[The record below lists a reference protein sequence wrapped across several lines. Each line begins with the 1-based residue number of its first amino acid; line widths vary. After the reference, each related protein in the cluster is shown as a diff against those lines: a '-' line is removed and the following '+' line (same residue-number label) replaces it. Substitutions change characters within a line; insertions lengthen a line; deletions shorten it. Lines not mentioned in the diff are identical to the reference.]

1 MSQKNNYWD
10 NGKVNTGSVIIGA
23 IVLIIMLFAL
33 LSLARITYRLLT
45 FIAIPLLIATA
56 IIDYKVLVGYVNWI
70 VGLIKRNAVLGIVLT
85 VLSLVAYP
93 ITVSLL
99 FGRALLQRTL
109 RKAIKKNEEQVKQ
122 KQIGEYV
129 DFEEIESKRHKEKSN
144 QVPKSTDNDYERFF

>member
-1 MSQKNNYWD
+1 MSQKNNYWG
-10 NGKVNTGSVIIGA
+10 NGKVNVGSIIIGA

-33 LSLARITYRLLT
+33 LSIARLTYRLLT

-70 VGLIKRNAVLGIVLT
+70 ANLIKRNAVLGIVLT

-109 RKAIKKNEEQVKQ
+109 RNAIQENEKQIKQ
-122 KQIGEYV
+122 KQLGEYV
-129 DFEEIESKRHKEKSN
+129 DFEEVELKKSKE
-144 QVPKSTDNDYERFF
+144 VPKPTDNDYERFF

>member
-1 MSQKNNYWD
+1 MSQKNNFWD
-10 NGKVNTGSVIIGA
+10 NGKVNTGSIIIGA

-33 LSLARITYRLLT
+33 LSLARLTYRLLT

-56 IIDYKVLVGYVNWI
+56 IMDYKVLTGYVSWI
-70 VGLIKRNAVLGIVLT
+70 VNLIKRNAIIGIVVA

-99 FGRALLQRTL
+99 FGRALLQKTL
-109 RKAIKKNEEQVKQ
+109 RKAVREGEKRAEQ

-129 DFEEIESKRHKEKSN
+129 DFEEIETKK
-144 QVPKSTDNDYERFF
+144 PKSSSPSTDADYERFFE